1 MCTSE
6 GINPETKTQKTKM
19 KAAQIVAQ
27 IVKAINA
34 GVLPHSALHTSAKSI
49 HAAYPC
55 TKATAQEAAWMLS
68 ENFA

>member
-1 MCTSE
+1 M
-6 GINPETKTQKTKM
+6 N
-19 KAAQIVAQ
+19 AAQIVAQ

-34 GVLPHSALHTSAKSI
+34 GALPHSAIKTSAKSI

>member
-1 MCTSE
+1 MCTSK
-6 GINPETKTQKTKM
+6 GINPETKNKNNM
-19 KAAQIVAQ
+19 NAAQIVAQ

-34 GVLPHSALHTSAKSI
+34 GALPHSAIKTSAKSI